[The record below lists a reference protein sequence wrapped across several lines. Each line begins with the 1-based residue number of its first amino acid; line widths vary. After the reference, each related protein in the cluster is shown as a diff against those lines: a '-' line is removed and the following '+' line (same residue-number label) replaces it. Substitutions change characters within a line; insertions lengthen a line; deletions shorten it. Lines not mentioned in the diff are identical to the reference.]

1 MADSFDPDD
10 AARNW
15 NDFVERMN
23 QQFMDAFEQ
32 NVEAQAEFVESWSET
47 LESAS
52 EGDELSEGVQ
62 GYARAYEA
70 WMDAAQR
77 MVDRVNDS
85 MQGEDI
91 EVEEFRDIWLNTA
104 NEAFKEAMST
114 TAFAAAT
121 GESVQ
126 QALDLRQQAGEASE
140 STLSELGFAT
150 EGQIVEVG
158 ERLVELER
166 RQHAVERKLDRI
178 IEELE
183 E

>member
-1 MADSFDPDD
+1 MTDSYTPD
-10 AARNW
+10 AAAQNW
-15 NDFVERMN
+15 NSFVEQMN
-23 QQFMDAFEQ
+23 EQFMDAFEQ
-32 NVEAQAEFVESWSET
+32 NVEAQAEFVESWTET
-47 LESAS
+47 LETSIDD
-52 EGDELSEGVQ
+52 DEMTEGVK

-70 WMDAAQR
+70 WMDAAQQ

-85 MQGEDI
+85 AQGEDV

-126 QALDLRQQAGEASE
+126 QALDIRQQADEAAE
-140 STLSELGFAT
+140 STLHDLGFAT
-150 EGQIVEVG
+150 EGDIVEIG

-166 RQHAVERKLDRI
+166 RQHAVEQKLDRI

-183 E
+183 

>member
-1 MADSFDPDD
+1 MADSFNPDD
-10 AARNW
+10 AAQNW
-15 NDFVERMN
+15 NSFVEQMN
-23 QQFMDAFEQ
+23 KQFMDAFEQ
-32 NVEAQAEFVESWSET
+32 NVEAQAEFVESWTET
-47 LESAS
+47 LEANA
-52 EGDELSEGVQ
+52 DDQELTEGVK

-70 WMDAAQR
+70 WMDAAQQ
-77 MVDRVNDS
+77 MVERVNDS
-85 MQGEDI
+85 MEGEDV

-166 RQHAVERKLDRI
+166 RQHAVEQKLDRI
-178 IEELE
+178 VEELE

>member
-1 MADSFDPDD
+1 MTDSYSPD
-10 AARNW
+10 AAAQNW
-15 NDFVERMN
+15 NSFVDQMN
-23 QQFMDAFEQ
+23 EQFMDAFEQ

-47 LESAS
+47 LESNIDD
-52 EGDELSEGVQ
+52 DEMTEGVK
-62 GYARAYEA
+62 GFSRAYEA
-70 WMDAAQR
+70 WMDAAQQ

-85 MQGEDI
+85 VEGEDV

-126 QALDLRQQAGEASE
+126 QALDLQQQADEAAE
-140 STLSELGFAT
+140 STLHNLGFAT
-150 EGQIVEVG
+150 EGDIVEIG

-166 RQHAVERKLDRI
+166 RQHAVEEKLDRI
-178 IEELE
+178 LEELE
-183 E
+183 